1 MRKPRE
7 LKARCFMHILKTD
20 KVVPLE
26 ELTPEEKE
34 YCQKQ
39 MMDRMS
45 RVMSEYYANHPDHY
59 ELLLKSLEAKNAAK
73 EAGA

>member
-7 LKARCFMHILKTD
+7 LKVRCVMHILKTD

-34 YCQKQ
+34 YCQKE
-39 MMDRMS
+39 MMARMS
-45 RVMSEYYANHPDHY
+45 RVMSEYYANHPEVY
-59 ELLLKSLEAKNAAK
+59 ELLLKSLEEKSAAR
-73 EAGA
+73 EAAT